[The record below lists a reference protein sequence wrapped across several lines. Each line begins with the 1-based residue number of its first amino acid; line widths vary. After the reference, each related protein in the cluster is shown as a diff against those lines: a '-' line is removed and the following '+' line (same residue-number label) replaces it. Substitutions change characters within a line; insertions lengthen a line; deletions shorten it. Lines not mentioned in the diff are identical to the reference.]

1 MTWVRDSSVNL
12 SSKSV
17 GAKLSRDLMWGE
29 SPLKFWN
36 WDSKIEPLVFSLEE
50 VTLSR

>member
-1 MTWVRDSSVNL
+1 MNL

-17 GAKLSRDLMWGE
+17 ADKLNRDPMWGE
-29 SPLKFWN
+29 SRLKFWN
-36 WDSKIEPLVFSLEE
+36 WDSKIERLVLSLEE